1 MSEQRTSGSVAY
13 WKVKVKGSAAILAH
27 WYGEHRFLKEGEDYL
42 CDPGIF
48 ADCSTVTQV
57 RQRAVEELFHLNRY
71 AATFLPTAGNVRLG
85 EVSRVD
91 EEGETQYVYVQ
102 AAFALASA
110 SVEVWIGEPD
120 GAARRVAP
128 ILPELQRW
136 RQLLK
141 QDAHVAKVERLLGE
155 QAHDWVNLVRVVEVM
170 EHDLGGQAVLIAQGF
185 TSKADRSRFGRSAN
199 HHETA
204 GDLARHGVSKG
215 VPPDD
220 PMPLAEARAYVDR
233 IRRRWLK
240 IKLERLSNDAP
251 AD

>member
-1 MSEQRTSGSVAY
+1 MSEQPTSGFAAY

-27 WYGEHRFLKEGEDYL
+27 WHGEHRFLKEGEDYL
-42 CDPGIF
+42 CDPRIF

-71 AATFLPTAGNVRLG
+71 AATFLPTAGNLRLG

-102 AAFALASA
+102 EALAMASA
-110 SVEVWIGEPD
+110 AVEVWIGEAD
-120 GAARRVAP
+120 GSARRVAP

-136 RQLLK
+136 RRLLK
-141 QDAHVAKVERLLGE
+141 EDEHAAKVERLLGE

-170 EHDLGGQAVLIAQGF
+170 EHDLGGQPVLIAQGF
-185 TSKADRSRFGRSAN
+185 TSKADRSRFGHSAN

-204 GDLARHGVSKG
+204 GDLARHGRSKD
-215 VPPDD
+215 VPPAK
-220 PMPLAEARAYVDR
+220 PMSLSEARSYVDR
-233 IRRRWLK
+233 IRQRWLK
-240 IKLERLSNDAP
+240 SKLEKLSNDGP